1 VVVTAKRLNREA
13 SPSTRIAFL
22 TTHPIQYHAPVFRA
36 LAERP
41 QVNLEVLYCHDATA
55 SEQAAAGFGVEFT
68 WDVDLLNGYSHRF
81 LKNVANRPTVGRF
94 NGLDTPEVSSL
105 ISRGSFDAVVVNG
118 WHFRSAWQAMLACWR
133 SRTPVLMRSDSHLK
147 SGRSMFKKALKRP
160 LYQTFIPKL
169 DGCLP
174 TGKWSR
180 DYFLH
185 YGAKAERVFVV
196 PHAIDTEY
204 FSSRAGVLHSQRE
217 ELRARWNITP
227 RDFTFLFA
235 GKFVEKKRP
244 MDFVQAICRAAA
256 REASVKGLMVGDGPL
271 RSECEAAARSVNG
284 PITFAGFLNQSE
296 MAQAY
301 VAADAL
307 ILPSDGDETWGL
319 VVNEAMSCGLP
330 CIVSDH
336 VGCGPDLIVPGLTGD
351 IFPLYDVNKLTELI
365 VDYASRRTDVE
376 QMRTNV
382 RETTRH
388 FSVEAT
394 VNGLL
399 DAVAAVKKTSF
410 A

>member
-1 VVVTAKRLNREA
+1 MATTAKRLKHQA
-13 SPSTRIAFL
+13 SPKTRIAFL
-22 TTHPIQYHAPVFRA
+22 TTHPIQYQAPVFRA
-36 LAERP
+36 LAARP
-41 QVNLEVLYCHDATA
+41 NIDLEVLYCHDATA

-68 WDVDLLNGYSHRF
+68 WDVELLSGYAYRF
-81 LKNVANRPTVGRF
+81 LKNVANRPAVGNF
-94 NGLDTPEVSSL
+94 NGLDTPEVRSL
-105 ISRGSFDAVVVNG
+105 IGRGSFDAVVVNG
-118 WHFRSAWQAMLACWR
+118 WHFRSAWQAMFACWR
-133 SRTPVLMRSDSHLK
+133 SGTPVLMRSDSHLR
-147 SGRSMFKKALKRP
+147 SGRSTVKKALKWP
-160 LYQTFIPKL
+160 LYQSFIPRL

-185 YGAKAERVFVV
+185 YGAKPERVFVV

-204 FSSRAGVLHSQRE
+204 FSSRAVELRSRRD
-217 ELRARWNITP
+217 ELRANWKIKP

-244 MDFVQAICRAAA
+244 LDFVHSLCRASAKD
-256 REASVKGLMVGDGPL
+256 RSVKGLMVGDGPL
-271 RSECEAAARSVNG
+271 RSECEKAAESENG

-301 VAADAL
+301 VSADAL

-336 VGCGPDLIVPGLTGD
+336 VGCGPDLIVPGRTGD
-351 IFPLYDVNKLTELI
+351 IFPLHDVDRLTELI
-365 VDYASRRTDVE
+365 LVFASRRANVE
-376 QMRTNV
+376 QMNANV
-382 RETTRH
+382 REITPQ
-388 FSVEAT
+388 FSVET
-394 VNGLL
+394 SVTSLL
-399 DAVAAVKKTSF
+399 GAVDAVKKTQI

>member
-1 VVVTAKRLNREA
+1 VAVTAKQLNQEA
-13 SPSTRIAFL
+13 SVSTRIAFL
-22 TTHPIQYHAPVFRA
+22 TTHPIQYQAPVFRA

-41 QVNLEVLYCHDATA
+41 DLELEVLYCHDATP
-55 SEQAAAGFGVEFT
+55 SEQAAAGFGVEFS
-68 WDVDLLNGYSHRF
+68 WDVELLNGYSHRF
-81 LKNVANRPTVGRF
+81 LKNVANRPAVGTF
-94 NGLDTPEVSSL
+94 NGLDTPEVRSL
-105 ISRGSFDAVVVNG
+105 IARGSFDAVVVNG
-118 WHFRSAWQAMLACWR
+118 WHFRSAWQAMFACWR
-133 SRTPVLMRSDSHLK
+133 SRTPVLMRSDSHLR
-147 SGRSMFKKALKRP
+147 SGRSSVKKALKWP
-160 LYQTFIPKL
+160 LYQSFIPRL
-169 DGCLP
+169 DGCLA

-185 YGAKAERVFVV
+185 YGAKPERVFVV

-204 FSSRAGVLHSQRE
+204 FSSRVVELQSQRD

-244 MDFVQAICRAAA
+244 LDFVTAICRAVAK
-256 REASVKGLMVGDGPL
+256 EESVKGLMVGDGPL
-271 RSECEAAARSVNG
+271 RSECENAAGSENG
-284 PITFAGFLNQSE
+284 PITFTGFLNQSE

-301 VAADAL
+301 VAADVL

-336 VGCGPDLIVPGLTGD
+336 VGCGPDLIVPGRTGD
-351 IFPLYDVNKLTELI
+351 FFPLHDVNNLTELI
-365 VDYASRRTDVE
+365 LDYASRRTHVE
-376 QMRTNV
+376 EMKTNV
-382 RETTRH
+382 QATTHH
-388 FSVEAT
+388 FSVETT

-399 DAVAAVKKTSF
+399 DAVAAVKKTHL